1 MLINLEEQQEIVK
14 KYQDLTKK
22 LEKWQNELQQ
32 TVDSD
37 YAKGFGNNYKS
48 WMECEKIIDK
58 IKSIL
63 NG

>member
-32 TVDSD
+32 ESDSD
-37 YAKGFGNNYKS
+37 YRIPEKKS
-48 WMECEKIIDK
+48 YYYNDTIIQK

>member
-32 TVDSD
+32 ESDSD
-37 YAKGFGNNYKS
+37 YKTPAKKS
-48 WMECEKIIDK
+48 YYYNDTIIQK